1 MAETYNLDTSEDDLP
16 EPVFALS
23 PAPGGDD
30 DGHEPPPND
39 LEHDRGGFVPPAG
52 IRWVILPPNDIVPPP
67 PEEPAEA
74 PRHRRDVAQDAE
86 GIHQLQVLTRL
97 GLLHDLPK
105 LQPGQLPLDLY
116 QDMLCLIPPGEED
129 SNLFHYMFTSRL
141 PLRLRVFCMGLY
153 NHTNEAL
160 AEVADYFWR
169 FWATE
174 DPADNPVHYHRVPRA
189 AGFGLPADRPYRRP
203 RRNRRPRR
211 ASTPPPLGY
220 CYLPGEC
227 GCWSCQTR

>member
-1 MAETYNLDTSEDDLP
+1 MADPYNLDTSEDDLP

-23 PAPGGDD
+23 PAPGRDD
-30 DGHEPPPND
+30 DGHEPAPND
-39 LEHDRGGFVPPAG
+39 LEHDRGGFAPPAG
-52 IRWVILPPNDIVPPP
+52 IRWVILPPDEIVPPP

-74 PRHRRDVAQDAE
+74 PRHRQDAAQDAE
-86 GIHQLQVLTRL
+86 GIHQLQVLTNL
-97 GLLHDLPK
+97 ELLHGLPN

-116 QDMLCLIPPGEED
+116 QGMLRLLPPGEED
-129 SNLFHYMFTSRL
+129 SNLFRYQFTSCL

-160 AEVADYFWR
+160 AEVADYLWR

-174 DPADNPVHYHRVPRA
+174 DPADNPVYYHRVPRA
-189 AGFGLPADRPYRRP
+189 AGFGLPAVRPNRRP
-203 RRNRRPRR
+203 RRSRRPRR
-211 ASTPPPLGY
+211 ASTPPPPGY
-220 CYLPGEC
+220 CYLPGDC